1 VQAVMKKLKEYPI
14 TISLILFIGIIT
26 LIDIMNNDIEFSTY
40 ENRSLAMKPKFYY
53 SDFKSGRFFKNYER
67 YINDQFLLR
76 NRWINIKSASE
87 FLLGKKENNEIIYGK
102 NNYLFDKFEQV
113 DEENLNK
120 NINTLKSFIN
130 ISRTNVNL
138 MIIPESFTIYNDYL
152 PYGIDLVDEETY
164 INNIYNEFNK
174 LNNVNTIDILK
185 TLNNNKDEYIFY
197 KTDHHWTSLGAYLAY
212 KEFSISNDLIP
223 VEKYNLA
230 EHKVENFLG
239 TYFSKSKNF
248 NVEEDYILYY
258 DTTNIEISIDN
269 QIFTSLNDDSKW
281 SSSDKYS
288 AFLRGNNGLTLI
300 KNNNIQDNSK
310 ILVIKDSY
318 ANSFVQFLINN
329 YNEVYVVDLRSFI
342 GSFNEFFL
350 NNNFDNILIM
360 YSFKNLVNDVNISK
374 IKY

>member
-1 VQAVMKKLKEYPI
+1 MKKLKEYPI

-26 LIDIMNNDIEFSTY
+26 FIDIMNKDIDFSNY

-53 SDFKSGRFFKNYER
+53 SDFKNGRFFKNYER

-76 NRWINIKSASE
+76 NKWINIKSASE
-87 FLLGKKENNEIIYGK
+87 FLLGKKENNDIIYGE
-102 NNYLFDKFEQV
+102 NDYLFDKFEQV
-113 DEENLNK
+113 DEENLSK
-120 NINTLKSFIN
+120 NINTLKNFISLSN
-130 ISRTNVNL
+130 CKVNL
-138 MIIPESFTIYNDYL
+138 MIIPESFTIYKDYL
-152 PYGIDLVDEETY
+152 PYGIDLVDEEAY
-164 INNIYNEFNK
+164 INNIYNEFSK
-174 LNNVNTIDILK
+174 LNNTDTIDILE
-185 TLNNNKDEYIFY
+185 TLNKNRNEYIFY

-212 KEFSISNDLIP
+212 KEFAIANNLTP
-223 VEKYNLA
+223 VEKDNLR
-230 EHKVENFLG
+230 EHKVEDFLG

-248 NVEEDYILYY
+248 NVKEDYILYY
-258 DTTNIEISIDN
+258 DTDNIEVTINGEIADG
-269 QIFTSLNDDSKW
+269 LNDNSKW
-281 SSSDKYS
+281 ESSDKYS

-300 KNNNIQDNSK
+300 KNNNIKDDSK

-329 YNEVYVVDLRSFI
+329 YKEVYVVDLRSFI

-350 NNNFDNILIM
+350 NNNFDNILII

>member
-1 VQAVMKKLKEYPI
+1 MKKLKEYPI
-14 TISLILFIGIIT
+14 TISLILVIGIIT
-26 LIDIMNNDIEFSTY
+26 LIDIMNKDIDFSNY

-53 SDFKSGRFFKNYER
+53 SDFKNGRFFKNYER

-76 NRWINIKSASE
+76 NKWINIKSASE
-87 FLLGKKENNEIIYGK
+87 FLLGKKENNDIIYGK
-102 NNYLFDKFEQV
+102 NHYLFDKFEKV

-120 NINTLKSFIN
+120 NITTLKNFIN
-130 ISRTNVNL
+130 LSKSSVNL
-138 MIIPESFTIYNDYL
+138 MIIPESFTIYKDYL
-152 PYGIDLVDEETY
+152 PYGIDLVDEENY
-164 INNIYNEFNK
+164 INNIYSEFNK
-174 LNNVNTIDILK
+174 LNNVNTIDILE
-185 TLNNNKDEYIFY
+185 TLNNNRNEYIFY

-212 KEFSISNDLIP
+212 KEFAISNDLIP
-223 VEKYNLA
+223 VEKYNLV

-248 NVEEDYILYY
+248 NVKKDYILYY
-258 DTTNIEISIDN
+258 DTTNIEISIDDK
-269 QIFTSLNDDSKW
+269 IFTSLNDDSKW